1 MSGETASR
9 LAARIRAEGPMPLA
23 EFMGEAVAAYYRRE
37 RVFGAEGDFVTAP
50 EISQIFGELVGIW
63 FALRWHAAGRP
74 ERFPLV
80 ECGPG
85 RGTLIADALRA
96 ARSVP
101 GFAKAIELHLIET
114 SPTLRAA
121 QAEALAG
128 FPASWHDGLETL
140 PEGPLFLIANEFLD
154 ALPVAQVVFR
164 GGAWR
169 ERRVGLFREDF
180 AFVDGAEAAPPAA
193 MLSRLPPPREGEILE
208 TAAAAEDFVAR
219 VAARI
224 AAAGGAALFF
234 DYGHAESG
242 FGDTVQ
248 AVSRHRYVPPLAAP
262 GEVDLTAHVDFAR
275 MAEAA
280 QAHGAAAFGPADQGV
295 WLVAMGLPT
304 RLTVLL
310 RGATPE
316 QTEALV
322 SSTRR
327 LTEPHAMGRL
337 FKALALL
344 PVSAQPP
351 EGF

>member
-1 MSGETASR
+1 
-9 LAARIRAEGPMPLA
+9 
-23 EFMGEAVAAYYRRE
+23 AYDRRE

-50 EISQIFGELVGIW
+50 EISQIFGELIGIW
-63 FALRWHAAGRP
+63 FALRWHAAGKP
-74 ERFPLV
+74 QRFPLV

-96 ARSVP
+96 ARSVE
-101 GFAKAIELHLIET
+101 GFAEAIELHLVET

-128 FPASWHDGLETL
+128 FPAAWHDGLGTL
-140 PEGPLFLIANEFLD
+140 PDGPLHLIANEFLD
-154 ALPVAQVVFR
+154 ALPVTQFVFR
-164 GGAWR
+164 KGAWR
-169 ERRVGLFREDF
+169 ERRVGLFRQDF
-180 AFVDGAEAAPPAA
+180 VFVDGPEAAPPADR
-193 MLSRLPPPREGEILE
+193 LSRLPPPREGEILE
-208 TAAAAEDFVAR
+208 TAAAAEAFAGE

-224 AAAGGAALFF
+224 AARGGAALFF

-248 AVSRHRYVPPLAAP
+248 AVSRHRYAQPLADP

-275 MAEAA
+275 IAETA

-295 WLVAMGLPT
+295 WLVAMGLPA

-310 RGATPE
+310 RQATPA
-316 QTEALV
+316 QTEELV

-344 PVSAQPP
+344 PVAAPPP